1 MAFNN
6 KKKAFELFVRE
17 KGSRNFVVY
26 CRDLESKQIDY
37 NKSIDAVSKKQAD
50 YLRDKK
56 ARELTI
62 KGYKVTNDK
71 NIYF

>member
-26 CRDLESKQIDY
+26 CRDHENKQNNY
-37 NKSIDAVSKKQAD
+37 NKSIDAVF
-50 YLRDKK
+50 
-56 ARELTI
+56 
-62 KGYKVTNDK
+62 K